1 MVQLSKPQIH
11 SVLLEILKVVDKF
24 CKEKGLRYS
33 IAYGTLL
40 GAVRHKGF
48 IPWDD
53 DIDILMPRPDF
64 ERFVSEFGKEP
75 GARYRCLYNTENEN
89 ERFMHF
95 FAKVHD
101 SWTVSHQGDFVKY
114 RFGLNIDVFP
124 VDGKPEDVN
133 VQKKM
138 ERMLSTCSHRLN
150 ICGTK
155 FRLFNIHQPL
165 IPKISAHL
173 HCEQYWLDKMR
184 KTMSQY
190 DFDKCAMSGSVSV
203 RYNGL
208 REIFDR
214 SMFENYTE
222 LEFEGFRFSAFSE
235 WDKFLKQQYD
245 DYMQL
250 PPENKRKTHNI
261 TAYIKDGY
269 NISEL

>member
-101 SWTVSHQGDFVKY
+101 SWTVSHQGEFVKY

-150 ICGTK
+150 ICG
-155 FRLFNIHQPL
+155 
-165 IPKISAHL
+165 KIGRAH
-173 HCEQYWLDKMR
+173 
-184 KTMSQY
+184 
-190 DFDKCAMSGSVSV
+190 V
-203 RYNGL
+203 
-208 REIFDR
+208 
-214 SMFENYTE
+214 
-222 LEFEGFRFSAFSE
+222 
-235 WDKFLKQQYD
+235 
-245 DYMQL
+245 
-250 PPENKRKTHNI
+250 
-261 TAYIKDGY
+261 
-269 NISEL
+269 